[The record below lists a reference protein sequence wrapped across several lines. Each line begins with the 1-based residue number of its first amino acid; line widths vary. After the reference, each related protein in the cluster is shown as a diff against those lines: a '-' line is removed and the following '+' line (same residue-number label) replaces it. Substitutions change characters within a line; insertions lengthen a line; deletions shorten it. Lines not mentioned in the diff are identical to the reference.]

1 MKQCSNCQE
10 WIDESARFCTH
21 CGANLE
27 AGEELSPRLSR
38 KERFA
43 TSKKRKS
50 GFWRRSI
57 IGLLLVGLAIVL
69 AINGLS
75 YYRTSSHENP
85 GQEQPHSMPDQKKPE
100 SNQTSRPPVASSEA
114 SIPESSSIQ
123 EAQIGPELID
133 AERKEKLVEDMR
145 VSDLASSHGDM
156 SYSQAE
162 AVVDRILEDLFSGK
176 IVVNQAGYV
185 KDNYLPEGFSH
196 PQLSGIAI
204 GDGYRDLAEKYD
216 IQPSSDLYPYIIYKE
231 DLPINARFTRA
242 SGGPVPEVRLENGD
256 LVFPES
262 GPMNYSGKK
271 GQAIYYDDTGDIEVS
286 LADGSGSKT
295 IHYNTSFSYGDEVRL
310 RANFRHY
317 VAIYRKTSGELAL
330 AVGPVDGVYY
340 EYVEAGSAPPAT
352 SEPSPSDSSGQIS
365 VDHPMF
371 DTYWYAI
378 LEGLPEDPAT
388 LGWTMTDVKNQALWL
403 ANEAE
408 CHPLIKGMAR
418 KLVQTIEDDF
428 PLDAGAIYTHSFM
441 LHKQADLTDYDK
453 RCREY
458 LRFLLYLRID
468 DNERRNEIDRTVKG
482 IWMQAMDNYEYYYS
496 QGGQIAEA
504 MDAIEQKTGL
514 SMLGLYPG
522 EIKQDGQLIGY
533 EGRIPFSLYGAK
545 TEFAYDP
552 SIPGVISYDF
562 DHIIPRSNSSHGS
575 MDDFRLSDIY

>member
-10 WIDESARFCTH
+10 WIDESARLCTH

-43 TSKKRKS
+43 ASKKRKS

-57 IGLLLVGLAIVL
+57 IGLLLVGLALVL

-75 YYRTSSHENP
+75 YYRTTSHENP
-85 GQEQPHSMPDQKKPE
+85 GQEQPHSMPDQKTKE
-100 SNQTSRPPVASSEA
+100 SSQTSRSPATSSEA
-114 SIPESSSIQ
+114 SSPESSSTQ
-123 EAQIGPELID
+123 EVQIGSELID
-133 AERKEKLVEDMR
+133 AERKEKLIEDMR
-145 VSDLASSHGDM
+145 TPDLTSPHGELT
-156 SYSQAE
+156 YSEAE
-162 AVVDRILEDLFSGK
+162 AVVDRILEDLFAGK
-176 IVVNQAGYV
+176 IVVTQRSYINRE
-185 KDNYLPEGFSH
+185 YLPEGFFH
-196 PQLSGIAI
+196 PHLSGIAI
-204 GDGYRDLAEKYD
+204 GEAYRILADDLG
-216 IQPSSDLYPYIIYKE
+216 IRPSVDLYPYIIYKE
-231 DLPINARFTRA
+231 DVPTNARFTRK
-242 SGGPVPEVRLENGD
+242 SGGPFPEIVIENGE
-256 LVFPES
+256 LIFPES
-262 GPMNYSGKK
+262 GPTNFKGNK
-271 GQAIYYDDTGDIEVS
+271 GQRIRYDETSDIEVS
-286 LADGSGSKT
+286 LADGSGNKT
-295 IHYNTSFSYGDEVRL
+295 IYYNTAYNFEDEENP
-310 RANFRHY
+310 RATFLHY
-317 VAIYRKTSGELAL
+317 VGIYRKTSGELAL

-340 EYVEAGSAPPAT
+340 EYVETDSASPAT
-352 SEPSPSDSSGQIS
+352 SEPSPSDSSGQIF

-388 LGWTMTDVKNQALWL
+388 LGWTMADVKREASWL

-522 EIKQDGQLIGY
+522 DIKYDGKMIGY
-533 EGRIPFSLYGAK
+533 EGRIPFSMYGSKVEYAYDSELK
-545 TEFAYDP
+545 GVRFHDFDRGIGLTEF
-552 SIPGVISYDF
+552 IPMDF
-562 DHIIPRSNSSHGS
+562 D
-575 MDDFRLSDIY
+575 LSDIY